1 VKLQARCPHASQLL
15 QEILAAGLLCCYS
28 RFAPDDP
35 AMTSTFGERLR
46 LQREQKQISLAAVA
60 EQTKIKQSLLEALE
74 RDDLTHWPLGLFGRS
89 YVRSYAQAIGLDPA
103 ATLRE
108 FLDRQPGESA
118 AADLTE
124 VGSLAPEKAGRRPP
138 TRLEV
143 LIDSAIDAFHARR
156 TEMTHRSATTPA
168 APPPPTDPPP
178 AIAYSESVTPP
189 RQRPQLFPAP
199 LEPLP
204 QPENIDLAS
213 VAHLCTRL
221 GCAQEAEELTAVLE
235 EAALILDLAGLI
247 LWVPDAHGIV
257 LTPVFTHGYP
267 DEVIAQLA
275 RVTTDGDNASAES
288 FRSGRMCIVSGI
300 EASTGA
306 IVVPMLTPVGCA
318 GVLAVEVRN
327 GAEQREDLR
336 AALTILAAQV
346 STLMGFSVLAQTM
359 TA

>member
-1 VKLQARCPHASQLL
+1 
-15 QEILAAGLLCCYS
+15 
-28 RFAPDDP
+28 
-35 AMTSTFGERLR
+35 MTSTFGERLR
-46 LQREQKQISLAAVA
+46 LHREERKISLSAVS
-60 EQTKIKQSLLEALE
+60 EQTKIKLSLLEALE
-74 RDDLTHWPLGLFGRS
+74 RDDLSHWPLGLFGRS

-108 FLDRQPGESA
+108 FLDRHPASTGATPESLSQVNA
-118 AADLTE
+118 IT
-124 VGSLAPEKAGRRPP
+124 PEKASRRPP

-156 TEMTHRSATTPA
+156 TETAHRPAATPTA
-168 APPPPTDPPP
+168 APPAPMEPPP
-178 AIAYSESVTPP
+178 AFAYSESVTP
-189 RQRPQLFPAP
+189 RLRSQSFPIHPA
-199 LEPLP
+199 PLP
-204 QPENIDLAS
+204 QPEIIDLAS

-221 GCAQEAEELTAVLE
+221 GVAQEAEEVTAVLE
-235 EAALILDLAGLI
+235 EAALILDLVGVS
-247 LWVPDAHGIV
+247 LWAPDALGVV

-267 DEVIAQLA
+267 DEVIAQMA
-275 RVTTDGDNASAES
+275 RVTTDADNASSEA
-288 FRSGRMCIVSGI
+288 FRTRRMCIVSSD
-300 EASTGA
+300 ETNTGA
-306 IVVPMLTPVGCA
+306 IVAPMLTPLGCA

>member
-1 VKLQARCPHASQLL
+1 
-15 QEILAAGLLCCYS
+15 
-28 RFAPDDP
+28 
-35 AMTSTFGERLR
+35 MTSTFGERLR
-46 LQREQKQISLAAVA
+46 LQREQKQIALAAVA
-60 EQTKIKQSLLEALE
+60 EQTKIKLSLLEALE

-89 YVRSYAQAIGLDPA
+89 YIRSYAQAIGLDPND
-103 ATLRE
+103 TLRE
-108 FLDRQPGESA
+108 FLERQPGESMA
-118 AADLTE
+118 GDIGE
-124 VGSLAPEKAGRRPP
+124 VSALAPEKASRRPP

-156 TEMTHRSATTPA
+156 SEMAQRAAATPLA
-168 APPPPTDPPP
+168 SSPPMEPPP

-189 RQRPQLFPAP
+189 RQRPQSFPAS

-221 GCAQEAEELTAVLE
+221 ACAQEAEEVTAVLE

-275 RVTTDGDNASAES
+275 RVTADADNASAEA
-288 FRSGRMCIVSGI
+288 FRTGRMCIVSGRD
-300 EASTGA
+300 ASTGA
-306 IVVPMLTPVGCA
+306 IVAPMLTPMGCA

-359 TA
+359 SA